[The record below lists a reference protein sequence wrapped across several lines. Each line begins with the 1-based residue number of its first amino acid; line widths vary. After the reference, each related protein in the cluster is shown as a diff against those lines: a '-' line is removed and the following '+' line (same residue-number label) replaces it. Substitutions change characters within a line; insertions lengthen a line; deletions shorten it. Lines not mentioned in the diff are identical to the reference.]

1 MPSSLPPL
9 KALRAFEA
17 AARTCSFT
25 RAAEELNV
33 TQTAISH
40 QVKVLEE
47 WIGFRLFRRLNNA
60 LVLTEKGELYVPTVR
75 EAFDRIR
82 ESTDELKGVDAGA
95 VLTISALPNF
105 ALRWLM
111 PRLPRFQ
118 ARHPAIRI
126 KLITATRALEAL
138 PDEIDVA
145 IRLDGEAAHL
155 PFEPLFSGS
164 MFPVMHPGLQEEGLR
179 TPADLRRFTLLHV
192 LNALTDWPLWLT
204 AAGIKRVDTE
214 AGPKFDSYA
223 LATEAACYR
232 WGVAMAWGPFVE
244 EDLRRGRLVAP
255 FDLKI
260 PRERAWGLIYP
271 RNVRKQKVELFRRW
285 LFEEVGMMHPGLAI
299 LPERSSVFVSDGTTS
314 GSTPGE
320 RATRPARCR

>member
-1 MPSSLPPL
+1 MQSRLPPL

-25 RAAEELNV
+25 RAAEELKV

-40 QVKVLEE
+40 QVKVLED

-60 LVLTEKGELYVPTVR
+60 LILTEKGELYLPTVR

-82 ESTDELKGVDAGA
+82 ESTDELRGVDAGV

-126 KLITATRALEAL
+126 RLLTATRALEAL
-138 PDEIDVA
+138 YDEIDVA

-155 PFEPLFSGS
+155 QFEPLFSGS
-164 MFPVMHPGLQEEGLR
+164 MFPVMHP
-179 TPADLRRFTLLHV
+179 ALL
-192 LNALTDWPLWLT
+192 
-204 AAGIKRVDTE
+204 
-214 AGPKFDSYA
+214 
-223 LATEAACYR
+223 
-232 WGVAMAWGPFVE
+232 
-244 EDLRRGRLVAP
+244 AP

-260 PRERAWGLIYP
+260 PRERAWGLLYP
-271 RNVRKQKVELFRRW
+271 RNIRKQKVELFRQW
-285 LFEEVGMMHPGLAI
+285 ILEEADTAPKG
-299 LPERSSVFVSDGTTS
+299 
-314 GSTPGE
+314 
-320 RATRPARCR
+320 

>member
-1 MPSSLPPL
+1 MQSRLPPL

-33 TQTAISH
+33 TQTAVSH
-40 QVKVLEE
+40 QVKVLED

-60 LVLTEKGELYVPTVR
+60 LVLTEKGELYLPTVR
-75 EAFDRIR
+75 EAFDRLR
-82 ESTDELKGVDAGA
+82 ESTERLKGIDAGA

-118 ARHPAIRI
+118 ARYPAMRI
-126 KLITATRALEAL
+126 KLLTAPRALEAL
-138 PDEIDVA
+138 YDEIDVA

-155 PFEPLFSGS
+155 QFEPLFRAS
-164 MFPVMHPGLQEEGLR
+164 MFPVMHPALRDEDGLR

-192 LNALTDWPLWLT
+192 LNSLSDWRIWLT
-204 AAGIKRVDTE
+204 AAGVKRADVED
-214 AGPKFDSYA
+214 GPKFDSYA
-223 LATEAACYR
+223 LAAEAACHR

-244 EDLRRGRLVAP
+244 EDLLRGRLIAP

-260 PRERAWGLIYP
+260 PRERAWCLVYP
-271 RNVRKQKVELFRRW
+271 KNVRKQKVELFREW
-285 LFEEVGMMHPGLAI
+285 IHEEARAVPDGVGGA
-299 LPERSSVFVSDGTTS
+299 
-314 GSTPGE
+314 TPFNLD
-320 RATRPARCR
+320 

>member
-1 MPSSLPPL
+1 MQSRLPPL

-25 RAAEELNV
+25 RAAEELKV

-40 QVKVLEE
+40 QVKVLED

-60 LVLTEKGELYVPTVR
+60 LILTEKGELYQPTVR

-82 ESTDELKGVDAGA
+82 ESTDELRGADAGA

-126 KLITATRALEAL
+126 RLLTATRALETL
-138 PDEIDVA
+138 YDEIDVA
-145 IRLDGEAAHL
+145 IRLDGEATHL
-155 PFEPLFSGS
+155 QFEPLFSGS
-164 MFPVMHPGLQEEGLR
+164 MFPVMHPALQEEGLR

-192 LNALTDWPLWLT
+192 LNSLTDWPIWLM
-204 AAGIKRVDTE
+204 AAGVKRVDTE
-214 AGPKFDSYA
+214 MGPRFDSYA
-223 LATEAACYR
+223 LAAEAACYR

-244 EDLRRGRLVAP
+244 EDLRRGRLIAP

-260 PRERAWGLIYP
+260 PRERAWGLLYP
-271 RNVRKQKVELFRRW
+271 HNIRKQKVELFRQW
-285 LFEEVGMMHPGLAI
+285 ILEEA
-299 LPERSSVFVSDGTTS
+299 GTTPK
-314 GSTPGE
+314 G
-320 RATRPARCR
+320 

>member
-1 MPSSLPPL
+1 MQSRLPPL

-40 QVKVLEE
+40 QVKVLEG

-60 LVLTEKGELYVPTVR
+60 LVLTEKGELYLPTVR
-75 EAFDRIR
+75 EAFDRLR
-82 ESTDELKGVDAGA
+82 ESTDQLKGIDAGA

-105 ALRWLM
+105 ALRWLV

-118 ARHPAIRI
+118 ALHPTMRI
-126 KLITATRALEAL
+126 KLLTAPRALEAL
-138 PDEIDVA
+138 YDEIDVA
-145 IRLDGEAAHL
+145 IRLDGEAARL
-155 PFEPLFSGS
+155 YFEPLFQGS
-164 MFPVMHPGLQEEGLR
+164 MFPVMHPALYEDEGLR

-192 LNALTDWPLWLT
+192 LNSLTDWRIWLT
-204 AAGIKRVDTE
+204 AAGVKRADVE
-214 AGPKFDSYA
+214 KGPRFDSYA
-223 LATEAACYR
+223 LATEAACHR
-232 WGVAMAWGPFVE
+232 WGVAMAWGPFID

-260 PRERAWGLIYP
+260 LRERAWCLVYP
-271 RNVRKQKVELFRRW
+271 RNVRKQKVELFRQW
-285 LFEEVGMMHPGLAI
+285 ILAEAQAG
-299 LPERSSVFVSDGTTS
+299 PNASRVETQ
-314 GSTPGE
+314 
-320 RATRPARCR
+320 